1 MGDQYKTIGKSAFEP
16 LRHFIQFF
24 IKNNTF
30 FCFKQTN
37 KQTKDKIILAKKEIV
52 GFFSKYTI
60 LNE

>member
-1 MGDQYKTIGKSAFEP
+1 MGDQYKAIGKSAFEP

-30 FCFKQTN
+30 FLFQTN